1 MYICTYIHIFLSPCW
16 LLVSWW
22 IRESLGA
29 HHPLHWLDCNN
40 AFDAFW
46 AVHDRGGKDSWYSKM
61 VCQNCW
67 WNGLFFNLG
76 TTCLDL
82 FVFFHLKCFFQHLFL
97 YIIQIRP
104 RKHTTIFI
112 IGCDL
117 MMLVGGIVSA
127 MFVPKAKVMLKYVS
141 RVSESHFILFFCPP
155 KISTRDREV
164 SIYSVRGLRGCP
176 SRYESNGIKLRF
188 GFCHQSSS
196 TLSWL
201 LPCKWGSQ
209 WRFFDQAA
217 CLTWDSVSPPRWM
230 LLKALWR
237 KGPRTV
243 VRSLLI

>member
-1 MYICTYIHIFLSPCW
+1 MFLPASVFVHNPDTTEEAYNH
-16 LLVSWW
+16 L
-22 IRESLGA
+22 
-29 HHPLHWLDCNN
+29 HHWLWLDDVGWRHCKCHVR
-40 AFDAFW
+40 AKSKGDAEVRFSSF
-46 AVHDRGGKDSWYSKM
+46 RITFY
-61 VCQNCW
+61 
-67 WNGLFFNLG
+67 
-76 TTCLDL
+76 
-82 FVFFHLKCFFQHLFL
+82 
-97 YIIQIRP
+97 P
-104 RKHTTIFI
+104 
-112 IGCDL
+112 
-117 MMLVGGIVSA
+117 
-127 MFVPKAKVMLKYVS
+127 
-141 RVSESHFILFFCPP
+141 FFCPP